1 VTKTYRQAQILKV
14 IRTHAVRTQEELSAA
29 LAKSGIEVTQVTLS
43 RDVRQLG
50 LVKGA
55 NGYREPTEAAS
66 AGGETATALKRAVEE
81 YVREVKTAQNL
92 VIIKTVRGTAAPM
105 ADALDQEGWAEIAG
119 TIAGE
124 DTIFVAATDGRQ
136 ARKVKNRLLA
146 LLG

>member
-1 VTKTYRQAQILKV
+1 MTKTYRQAQILKL
-14 IRTHAVRTQEELSAA
+14 IRAQPIRTQEELSTA

-43 RDVRQLG
+43 RDIRQLG

-55 NGYREPTEAAS
+55 NGYQEPAEAAS
-66 AGGETATALKRAVEE
+66 SAGQMATALKRAVEE

-105 ADALDQEGWAEIAG
+105 ADALDRERWAEITG

-124 DTIFVAATDGRQ
+124 DTVFAAATDVRQ
-136 ARKVKNRLLA
+136 ARKVKDRLLA
-146 LLG
+146 LLR

>member
-1 VTKTYRQAQILKV
+1 MTKTYRQAQILKL
-14 IRTHAVRTQEELSAA
+14 IRAQPIRTQEELSTA
-29 LAKSGIEVTQVTLS
+29 LAKSGITVTQVTLS

-55 NGYREPTEAAS
+55 DGYREPAEAAS
-66 AGGETATALKRAVEE
+66 SAGETAAVLKRAVEE

-105 ADALDQEGWAEIAG
+105 ADALDHERWPEVAG

-124 DTIFVAATDGRQ
+124 DTIFVAAID
-136 ARKVKNRLLA
+136 ARRAQKIQDRLLA
-146 LLG
+146 LLR